1 MLGLAAGLPDALV
14 RLPPDPFR
22 AAGLRLDDPPQPP
35 WQPLAAPGVQQ
46 DGVEHRAEHVV
57 LALVERPVADPYRP
71 GAGVAGQLVAGRL
84 GEVTAPVDPVHDLQ
98 GAVVVGLE
106 VGDELHELV
115 GLPVEPQEVQRLQ
128 GEGRV
133 PHPGVA
139 VVPVALATR
148 RLGQRRGQRRDRRA
162 GRHVGQALD
171 GQRRALDRLAPAV
184 VGQPGSA
191 QPGAPVAGGGVQPPV
206 GLLDVLHRGQVLRP
220 GQRAVHLVAFVQHV
234 PGPDPVSLDAEREV
248 GLQADRLLRPGGVG
262 RVPAVAD
269 QRPLRR
275 RTAVVERRLADQLD
289 LDGSF
294 QAADGAHQHVV
305 GVVVGRRPGVRGDRV
320 LPLPRA
326 HGQRVPD
333 QDPAGRRL
341 PRGGHDVRA
350 GLVRPRGRMA
360 HPERPEPEVAGL
372 PVEQRAEHAG
382 RVEARDAQPAD
393 PPVRRDQRAGVAVGQ
408 ERVVGDRRERRGRGR
423 ALRPLV
429 SRGHCLLLS
438 AVLRPGT
445 AGRALEPTGAGRP
458 APHPARVVPE
468 RVHRLARFE
477 LVLAGPARP
486 PGVRH
491 GPASSRSRV
500 AR

>member
-1 MLGLAAGLPDALV
+1 MASAERWIGSRQRWSGS
-14 RLPPDPFR
+14 R
-22 AAGLRLDDPPQPP
+22 AP
-35 WQPLAAPGVQQ
+35 
-46 DGVEHRAEHVV
+46 
-57 LALVERPVADPYRP
+57 
-71 GAGVAGQLVAGRL
+71 
-84 GEVTAPVDPVHDLQ
+84 
-98 GAVVVGLE
+98 
-106 VGDELHELV
+106 
-115 GLPVEPQEVQRLQ
+115 
-128 GEGRV
+128 
-133 PHPGVA
+133 
-139 VVPVALATR
+139 
-148 RLGQRRGQRRDRRA
+148 
-162 GRHVGQALD
+162 
-171 GQRRALDRLAPAV
+171 
-184 VGQPGSA
+184 A

-248 GLQADRLLRPGGVG
+248 GLQAHRLLRPGGVG

-326 HGQRVPD
+326 HRQRVPD

-341 PRGGHDVRA
+341 PRGGDDVRA

-423 ALRPLV
+423 ALRPLA
-429 SRGHCLLLS
+429 SRSWPLPAPVRCPP
-438 AVLRPGT
+438 AVGPP
-445 AGRALEPTGAGRP
+445 AVPWSQPAPVRP
-458 APHPARVVPE
+458 APHPARV
-468 RVHRLARFE
+468 RVRATSRRLVAVRGC
-477 LVLAGPARP
+477 VSPAPARP
-486 PGVRH
+486 PGVRY
-491 GPASSRSRV
+491 GGGVSVRV